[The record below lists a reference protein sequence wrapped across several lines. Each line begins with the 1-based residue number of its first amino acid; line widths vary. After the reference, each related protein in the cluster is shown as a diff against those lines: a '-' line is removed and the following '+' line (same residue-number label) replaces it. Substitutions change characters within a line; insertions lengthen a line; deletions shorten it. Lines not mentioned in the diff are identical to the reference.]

1 MKKLSDKV
9 SYLESSFN
17 PLSAEVV
24 MIKRNNLTVFYDC
37 GASDEA
43 FELIN
48 NCPGDKIVV
57 LSHFHEDH
65 AFNALRLDIPIYCS
79 KYTLKRIPNGVLY
92 KQGTDFKIYD
102 FPSFHSKGC
111 LAIYLPNEKLLMIGD
126 GIYPKDERYYNL
138 SIINNQIKFL
148 NDLNIDNILISHK
161 KQFIYKKDI
170 VLNFLFN
177 LKKSFVK
184 GENIKEV

>member
-1 MKKLSDKV
+1 
-9 SYLESSFN
+9 
-17 PLSAEVV
+17 
-24 MIKRNNLTVFYDC
+24 
-37 GASDEA
+37 
-43 FELIN
+43 
-48 NCPGDKIVV
+48 
-57 LSHFHEDH
+57 
-65 AFNALRLDIPIYCS
+65 
-79 KYTLKRIPNGVLY
+79 
-92 KQGTDFKIYD
+92 
-102 FPSFHSKGC
+102 
-111 LAIYLPNEKLLMIGD
+111 MIGD